1 MKVNLLWGNG
11 DGISGYVN
19 IDPHSY
25 DKENITNGDVTNLDD
40 IIDNSE
46 ATEILAADIIDYLP
60 HEVGIK
66 TIGHWVTKLRHKGKL
81 TVGGSDIYE
90 ISKECGEKTF
100 ITDKGEISGQSFIGK
115 KVYGSGIFMFLN
127 PQAGDTFE
135 ANNCANERYLR
146 FCETL
151 KKDCPEIEVDI
162 DGEKRMVKQFP
173 ELSNTEMIGKPIMG
187 FIDIEEYTDK
197 DGKEKMSYKVK
208 DFTEWADGK
217 EKEAE
222 LPF

>member
-11 DGISGYVN
+11 DPISGYVN

-90 ISKECGEKTF
+90 ISKVFSQKA
-100 ITDKGEISGQSFIGK
+100 IGLK
-115 KVYGSGIFMFLN
+115 EALEAMHGTQQKPWDFKVSHSTVSDLSEVLESYGL
-127 PQAGDTFE
+127 TV
-135 ANNCANERYLR
+135 
-146 FCETL
+146 L
-151 KKDCPEIEVDI
+151 KKRVN
-162 DGEKRMVKQFP
+162 GLRMV
-173 ELSNTEMIGKPIMG
+173 
-187 FIDIEEYTDK
+187 
-197 DGKEKMSYKVK
+197 V
-208 DFTEWADGK
+208 
-217 EKEAE
+217 EAMR
-222 LPF
+222 P